1 MEAILALEDG
11 TIFKGK
17 SFGAEVE
24 CEGEVVFNTS
34 MTGYQEI
41 LTDPSY
47 NSQIVTMTYP
57 LIGNYGINPS
67 DFESHK
73 PQVSGFVVKEYCPY
87 PSNWRST
94 IALGDFL
101 KEHNIPGIEGID
113 TRALVRH
120 IRRQGAMKG
129 VLSTTDLDTDS
140 LVQKACDFPGLIG
153 RDLVQNVTCK
163 EPYHW
168 AEGLC
173 DLKTGQTRHLRA
185 KNQIPRGGLRLW
197 HQTQHLALPR

>member
-17 SFGAEVE
+17 SFGADIE

-67 DFESHK
+67 DFESQK
-73 PQVSGFVVKEYCPY
+73 P
-87 PSNWRST
+87 RSQ
-94 IALGDFL
+94 ALWSKNTVHIPAIGDR
-101 KEHNIPGIEGID
+101 P
-113 TRALVRH
+113 
-120 IRRQGAMKG
+120 
-129 VLSTTDLDTDS
+129 
-140 LVQKACDFPGLIG
+140 
-153 RDLVQNVTCK
+153 
-163 EPYHW
+163 
-168 AEGLC
+168 
-173 DLKTGQTRHLRA
+173 LRSA
-185 KNQIPRGGLRLW
+185 
-197 HQTQHLALPR
+197 TF